1 MKQQAFSLNEHTDFS
16 DQLHQK
22 SKQAESICQ
31 INQHELSVLYREM
44 IAFAQH
50 RLSDSHLIEDVVQ
63 EALLGALK
71 NIHTFVGKAALKT
84 WVFSVLKNK
93 IADALRANYKQKA
106 DISLNEESEDFSDCF
121 LEDGHW
127 SSEHAPIDWQTPEQM
142 QLNSQLRTIL
152 DICLNQLPNEQ
163 GRAFLM
169 KEVLGVESQAICQSL
184 SITSSNLNVLLYRAR
199 MRLRECLELKWFNSS
214 NAVNR

>member
-1 MKQQAFSLNEHTDFS
+1 MKQQAVYLNEHTDFS
-16 DQLHQK
+16 EQLRQT
-22 SKQAESICQ
+22 SEQAENICQ
-31 INQHELSVLYREM
+31 ISTHDLSVLYREM
-44 IAFAQH
+44 TIFTQR

-93 IADALRANYKQKA
+93 IADALRASYKQKE
-106 DISLNEESEDFSDCF
+106 DFSLDEENEDFSDCF

-127 SSEHAPIDWQTPEQM
+127 SGEHAPINWQTPEQL
-142 QLNSQLRTIL
+142 QLNSQLRVIL

-163 GRAFLM
+163 GHAFLM
-169 KEVLGVESQAICQSL
+169 KEVLGVSSPDICSNL
-184 SITSSNLNVLLYRAR
+184 SITTSNLNVLLYRAR
-199 MRLRECLELKWFNSS
+199 MRLRECLELKWFGANNTQSI
-214 NAVNR
+214 